1 MYQDCFFWLDR
12 VVTMSFGLR
21 CSYFLHCISIRNL
34 PGHIIKAKTK
44 HRAEADDELSE
55 VHLTIS
61 RNCTLKC
68 QWTRFGASS
77 VGSVSQESHRI
88 ILKERLPTVERGHS
102 SSNPVAAYTYSHSTV
117 RQTTTT
123 TTTEPSET
131 FCYCMQER
139 QNVVAPRSDRI
150 DSLRIAD

>member
-1 MYQDCFFWLDR
+1 MILI
-12 VVTMSFGLR
+12 T
-21 CSYFLHCISIRNL
+21 HCRSIRNL

-44 HRAEADDELSE
+44 HRTEADDELSE
-55 VHLTIS
+55 VHPTIS

-68 QWTRFGASS
+68 HWTRFGASS

-88 ILKERLPTVERGHS
+88 ILKEHLPTVERGHS
-102 SSNPVAAYTYSHSTV
+102 SSNPVMHTYRQCTV

-123 TTTEPSET
+123 TTTTTTEPSAT
-131 FCYCMQER
+131 FCCCIQER